1 MGLIIYR
8 SFKKMG
14 LQGQFKKFGYS
25 VPANAPLYTAP
36 PYLFQGS
43 KMLLFT
49 YVTDGPSA
57 AQIVPPDLELTDPP
71 MAGLLMAEHPWTG
84 FGPYKEVGQFVIC
97 RFRDETVFYITHM
110 YLDSDAA
117 MGMGREMAGYP
128 KKMAKIDFKFET
140 FYLATLQRPNGLPL
154 CSGVF
159 RPEKPATD
167 PIPWP
172 MKFATLHLIP
182 SAQKDA
188 PPVLHEVLL
197 TDFTVKSGQV
207 WDGSGNCHYTGAS
220 VLDPLHVVPVVAPIS
235 AKLIMGDLEYSAP
248 VKLVADVV

>member
-1 MGLIIYR
+1 MGL
-8 SFKKMG
+8 K
-14 LQGQFKKFGYS
+14 GQLKTFGYS

-49 YVTDGPSA
+49 YVTDGATA
-57 AQIVPPDLELTDPP
+57 AQIIPTDLELTDPP
-71 MAGLLMAEHPWTG
+71 IGGLLMADHPWTG
-84 FGPYKEVGQFVIC
+84 FGPYKEVGQFVVC
-97 RFRDETVFYITHM
+97 LFQGEPVYYITHM

-117 MGMGREMAGYP
+117 LGMGREMAGYP
-128 KKMAKIDFKFET
+128 KKMGQISFKFEG
-140 FYLATLQRPNGLPL
+140 FYLSTLERPAGLPL

-182 SAQKDA
+182 SAQRDT
-188 PPVLHEVLL
+188 PPVLHELVL
-197 TDFTVKSGQV
+197 TTFTVKSGQI
-207 WDGSGNCHYTGAS
+207 WDGTGNCHYTGAS
-220 VLDPLHVVPVVAPIS
+220 VLDPLQMVPVVAPYS
-235 AKLIMGDLEYSAP
+235 CKLIMGDLEYSAP
-248 VKLVADVV
+248 EKLISDVV